1 MNFNLDTATNYIKSI
16 PDKFTLENAQ
26 ELANNAL
33 ESYADSIVETPDYA
47 KFMRVVENQDLART
61 NTFVVRFEDFR
72 STINSDGILGMAEGI
87 IPDGVKGAFGGITGG
102 ISKAIGGNN
111 WSRIQDIAYNQSQ
124 KFLTPKIKSIMGAY
138 DPSLVRLIPGAG
150 EFIDMFTGAGYDVNK
165 DLALMVKSVNLP
177 GTAFETQVNKTDRKP
192 FHEVRGRTYDNIRM
206 TLYCTPGYAERIWFL
221 AWMNSIQNPKRG
233 TYGFYSK
240 YAKNIDVVT
249 LDRKSIKTSVVHC
262 DGCFPIRV
270 GEIQLDFDQG
280 NQVAT
285 FEVEFAISTMTHLES
300 KGSQNF
306 VAGAE
311 SIFHRVKG
319 AIGALR

>member
-26 ELANNAL
+26 ELAGNAL

-72 STINSDGILGMAEGI
+72 SAIRADGVLGMAEDI
-87 IPDGVKGAFGGITGG
+87 IPDGMKSALGGITN
-102 ISKAIGGNN
+102 AIGGSN

-124 KFLTPKIKSIMGAY
+124 KFLTPKIKSIIGAY

-150 EFIDMFTGAGYDVNK
+150 EVIDAFFGNGYDVNK

-177 GTAFETQVNKTDRKP
+177 GMSLTTQVNRVDRRP
-192 FHEVRGRTYDNIRM
+192 FHEITGHEVENIRM
-206 TLYCTPGYAERIWFL
+206 TVYCTPSYQERMLFI
-221 AWMNSIQNPKRG
+221 AWMNSAVNRKNG
-233 TYGFYSK
+233 TRSFYDQ
-240 YAKNIDVVT
+240 YAKNIDIVT

-306 VAGAE
+306 VASAE